1 MDCMKDLIKDASTP
15 EKQDAVTRAI
25 KALATAQGDTGF
37 ITKMDGRLKT
47 IELQTL
53 RAENPLLKLRIAELE
68 KRNSELEAMGKTS
81 EITKTDAK
89 ATKELD
95 AKTTKELEHEK
106 KRTEVLAKR
115 CHALQSKLD
124 AAKEAMKHLTA
135 ILSPSESQ
143 DPTPTAASVLA
154 SSAGKVAGQKR
165 MTEAKPRKT
174 GTKKAKKS
182 PDEIKEERRIRNK
195 ARKEAAKE
203 KEEGFKNQ
211 DTASE
216 NEDGE
221 GGFGSNSTTPDGS
234 EAGN

>member
-1 MDCMKDLIKDASTP
+1 MDCMKDLIKDARKT
-15 EKQDAVTRAI
+15 EKQEAVTRAI
-25 KALATAQGDTGF
+25 KALATVQGDTGF

-53 RAENPLLKLRIAELE
+53 RAENPLLKLRIVELE

-81 EITKTDAK
+81 DTTKTDAK
-89 ATKELD
+89 ATKEL
-95 AKTTKELEHEK
+95 EQEK
-106 KRTEVLAKR
+106 KKTEVLAKR
-115 CHALQSKLD
+115 CRVLQSKLD
-124 AAKEAMKHLTA
+124 AAKDAMKPLTA
-135 ILSPSESQ
+135 ILSLSESQ

-203 KEEGFKNQ
+203 KEEGCKNQ

-221 GGFGSNSTTPDGS
+221 GGFGSNYTTPDGS